1 MDNAVLTWV
10 LTVATVLGGL
20 SAIGYFLDKIYDFRE
35 SRPKAE
41 LQYRGDNPPILC
53 VTVYNPSQRI
63 LLHVHRV
70 RVYFGDESYCYAL
83 VLDPETT
90 TAIPAKGKFTFIL
103 PYEKTIVERRV
114 TQRKFHRTDIPPS
127 FDSPANLFLAIAN
140 GPEKA
145 SWLEIQYNEDKYVNL
160 LRGKV
165 KKAFQ
170 TMLEIGRSAQIRH
183 SNIGARLTSGI
194 G

>member
-83 VLDPETT
+83 VLDP
-90 TAIPAKGKFTFIL
+90 
-103 PYEKTIVERRV
+103 EKTIVERRV